1 MTVTYNVLR
10 FLLRISKVILSNFIH
25 QLVIERKENK
35 KQYTINTKIQSIC
48 KIIKRNIFTNS
59 FRNTISND
67 LTMLQVM
74 PNKSLA
80 FFEEDVW

>member
-35 KQYTINTKIQSIC
+35 KPIYNKHQNTVDMQDYQAEY
-48 KIIKRNIFTNS
+48 FYEQ
-59 FRNTISND
+59 F
-67 LTMLQVM
+67 
-74 PNKSLA
+74 
-80 FFEEDVW
+80 

>member
-35 KQYTINTKIQSIC
+35 TAIYNKHQNTVDMQDYQAEY
-48 KIIKRNIFTNS
+48 FYEQ
-59 FRNTISND
+59 F
-67 LTMLQVM
+67 
-74 PNKSLA
+74 
-80 FFEEDVW
+80 